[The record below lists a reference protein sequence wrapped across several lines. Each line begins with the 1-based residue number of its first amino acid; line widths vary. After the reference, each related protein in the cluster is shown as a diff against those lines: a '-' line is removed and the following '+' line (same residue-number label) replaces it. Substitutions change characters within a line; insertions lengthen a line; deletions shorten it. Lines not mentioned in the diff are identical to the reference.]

1 MRRGYI
7 DGKEVTYGIDFA
19 KPENSQDSQR
29 RSRIRSAIEWLRTPG
44 RRIVVDTSCKK
55 LLKEIGGLRCDGC
68 TFYPSMCQLCY
79 AVSTNEELIRKG
91 KNGGVS

>member
-7 DGKEVTYGIDFA
+7 DGKKVTYGIDFA

-29 RSRIRSAIEWLRTPG
+29 RSRIRSAIEWLRMPG

-55 LLKEIGGLRCDGC
+55 LMKEIGGLRCDGC

-79 AVSTNEELIRKG
+79 AVSQHDDIMRREREAKLK
-91 KNGGVS
+91 

>member
-7 DGKEVTYGIDFA
+7 DGKKVTYGIDLA

-29 RSRIRSAIEWLRTPG
+29 RSHIRSAIEWLRMPG

-55 LLKEIGGLRCDGC
+55 LLEEIGGLRCEGC
-68 TFYPSMCQLCY
+68 TFYPSMCSLCY
-79 AVSTNEELIRKG
+79 AVSTHDSIKMREKKG
-91 KNGGVS
+91 A